1 MKKPGRRTLTAALL
15 CGTALSLPGAAHAA
29 ETPKLA
35 AVNAAGLSTATPDG
49 DQLSSVRPERIVAPA
64 VASLLGTAGPGA

>member
-1 MKKPGRRTLTAALL
+1 M